1 MPSLR
6 RGGRRA
12 RDGLPMAARP
22 PSNERLRREPP
33 GTDGKCKQQL
43 TQRPPRSPPSLPS
56 TSPPPSVC
64 YARDYASRSGPDY
77 EVCGIR
83 RCRHF
88 GEHRLY
94 NTVAGEGPAQRTFHG
109 LKGGHMPV
117 LRSVSHARL
126 RTPLRLLAL
135 LAVGGRSSAGH
146 SRSHPEPHPIRHSFS
161 RPPERLADLTPLLLQ
176 ERKE

>member
-1 MPSLR
+1 M
-6 RGGRRA
+6 RA
-12 RDGLPMAARP
+12 TTPLGPVR
-22 PSNERLRREPP
+22 
-33 GTDGKCKQQL
+33 T
-43 TQRPPRSPPSLPS
+43 TRSAGFEGAGIL
-56 TSPPPSVC
+56 
-64 YARDYASRSGPDY
+64 ASIG
-77 EVCGIR
+77 
-83 RCRHF
+83 
-88 GEHRLY
+88 LY

-117 LRSVSHARL
+117 LRSVSYARL